1 MGVGKDPNGLAPL
14 VNQISRLLV
23 RAIKILDPCG
33 LAPWVSEIMFHKLRA
48 KPAYIDR
55 IGKLLFNVPCLIP
68 KGDTIVAQGKRSA
81 ALGTSAKVFEG

>member
-1 MGVGKDPNGLAPL
+1 MVAGAGFFTHGARPWGPKRWRRGREVACDRLHPWDKPMGVGKDPNGLAPL

-48 KPAYIDR
+48 KPA
-55 IGKLLFNVPCLIP
+55 
-68 KGDTIVAQGKRSA
+68 
-81 ALGTSAKVFEG
+81 